1 MDPEHGAGE
10 THDHDGGLAHDIPL
24 MNRRRLLGVV
34 GGATAAALTGAAIAA
49 PAMAG
54 IRPIPEE
61 TGGPYPGDGSN
72 GPNVLAGSGIVRQDI
87 RRSFGKATGVAA
99 GVPMTIKLKLL
110 VAGTGKPAAGRA
122 VYLWHCNRDGLY
134 SLYGKGITAQNYLRG
149 IQAANRTGW
158 VSFTSVFPACYSGRW
173 PHIHFEVYPSLAKAA
188 NVKNKQHTSQIA
200 LPADVCTKVYA
211 THGYSAGKRNLA
223 GVSLAHDMVFSD
235 GYTQEMASV
244 TGTIA
249 KGLTVSLTVGV

>member
-1 MDPEHGAGE
+1 MDTEHDAGE
-10 THDHDGGLAHDIPL
+10 MHDHDGGLAHDIPL

-34 GGATAAALTGAAIAA
+34 GGATAAALTGAVIAA
-49 PAMAG
+49 PALAG

-99 GVPMTIKLKLL
+99 
-110 VAGTGKPAAGRA
+110 AGRA

-134 SLYGKGITAQNYLRG
+134 SLYGKGITGQNYLRG

-211 THGYSAGKRNLA
+211 THGYSASKRNLA